1 MTVKDM
7 LGNLKRIYRAFRVKA
22 ANGNMNEDI
31 PQDKVPVPSSAATVR
46 PELEKAFGNSGD
58 VVFKAL
64 NDDALLLVYIDGMVD
79 KQLLDSD
86 VIRPLIRA
94 FADQNNAN
102 FKNPGFLEK
111 NLLLTGEISQTDDFN
126 DCINAVLQGQP
137 VLFLDGCASAL
148 KIGLQ
153 KWSKRNVEEPQ
164 AENVVRGPRE
174 GFTENIKDNTV
185 LIRRKIQDCNLIFE
199 TMQIGRQTKTKVSFC
214 YIRGVANE
222 GIINEVRKRLK
233 NIHTDIILES
243 GYLEEYIDDA
253 PFSIFPT
260 VGYTERP
267 DAAAGKLLEGRIAIL
282 CDGTPFVLT
291 VPNLFVEYLQSSED
305 YYVRWLYTPLLRLIR
320 LVALFASTMTP
331 AVYVMLLCFHQDVI
345 PFNLLLTISAASE
358 GVPFPPVVECLILL
372 LIFELIREGGIRMP
386 KSLGQAISIVGA
398 LILGQAAVQAGIVS
412 APAIIVI
419 AATAIT
425 SFVIPKL
432 DDAMLIMR
440 IIFLIAANVIG
451 FLGIVLA
458 SFMFF
463 IYLCSLKSFGVPYL
477 SPVTPRCGEDL
488 RDVFIRMPVWSML
501 QKSETVTH
509 RYIENERTNKN

>member
-1 MTVKDM
+1 M
-7 LGNLKRIYRAFRVKA
+7 LGNLKRIYRAFRLRA
-22 ANGNMNEDI
+22 ANGEMNAE
-31 PQDKVPVPSSAATVR
+31 QAQEKVPIPTSVSEARA
-46 PELEKAFGNSGD
+46 ELGKAFGNSGD
-58 VVFKAL
+58 VVFKML
-64 NDDALLLVYIDGMVD
+64 NNNALLLVYIDGMVD
-79 KQLLDSD
+79 KQLLNSD
-86 VIRPLIRA
+86 IIRPLIRA
-94 FADQNNAN
+94 YTDRKNID
-102 FKNPGFLEK
+102 FKNPVFLEE
-111 NLLLTGEISQTDDFN
+111 NLLTTGEIIQTDDFN
-126 DCINAVLQGQP
+126 ECINFLLQGRS
-137 VLFLDGCASAL
+137 VLFLDGCATAL
-148 KIGLQ
+148 EIGLQ
-153 KWSKRNVEEPQ
+153 KWNKRNIEEPQ

-185 LIRRKIQDCNLIFE
+185 LIRRKIHDCNLVFE

-222 GIINEVRKRLK
+222 EIINEVRKRLK

-267 DAAAGKLLEGRIAIL
+267 DAAAGKLLEGRVAIL
-282 CDGTPFVLT
+282 CDGSPAVLT

-305 YYVRWLYTPLLRLIR
+305 YYIRWLYTPLLRLIR
-320 LVALFASTMTP
+320 LIALFASIMTP
-331 AVYVMLLCFHQDVI
+331 AFYVMLLCFHQDVI
-345 PFNLLLTISAASE
+345 PFKLLLTIAAASE
-358 GVPFPPVVECLILL
+358 GVPFPPAMECLIL
-372 LIFELIREGGIRMP
+372 IVVFELIREGGIRMP

-398 LILGQAAVQAGIVS
+398 LILGQVS

-425 SFVIPKL
+425 SFAIPKL

-440 IIFLIAANVIG
+440 IALLIAANIIG
-451 FLGIVLA
+451 FLGIVLV

-477 SPVTPRCGEDL
+477 SPIAPRCDTDL
-488 RDVFIRMPVWSML
+488 KDTFIRMPVWSML
-501 QKSETVTH
+501 RKSETIT
-509 RYIENERTNKN
+509 RKYIENERRNGG